1 MIPVESRINQTQKI
15 VALDISLP
23 IRSFQLNLYQ
33 YIIYINIPIIYL
45 YIIYIWHRY
54 NRYNILF
61 PCSSHTFQRFIFSHV
76 HGLQVLG
83 RRDAST
89 ASSHGSIGMV
99 LKSLD
104 PHGKVETCW
113 NMLKLRDDGMTPLES
128 AVFFIGHLCFSLHE
142 LVFCPPWPSQGW
154 FWPFLVRRR
163 TGLWKLE
170 FSSGLRWN
178 PSKSSWRHG

>member
-113 NMLKLRDDGMTPLES
+113 NYGMTEWPLWNLL
-128 AVFFIGHLCFSLHE
+128 FFSSDIFAFLCMSLCFLSTLTFARMVLTIFGTQKDRAVE
-142 LVFCPPWPSQGW
+142 IGIQFRS
-154 FWPFLVRRR
+154 
-163 TGLWKLE
+163 
-170 FSSGLRWN
+170 
-178 PSKSSWRHG
+178 